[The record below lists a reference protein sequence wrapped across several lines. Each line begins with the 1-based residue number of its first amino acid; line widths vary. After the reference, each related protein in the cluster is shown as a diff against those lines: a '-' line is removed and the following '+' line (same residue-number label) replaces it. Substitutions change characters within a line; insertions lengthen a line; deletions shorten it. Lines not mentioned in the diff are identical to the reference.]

1 MDGSSKRKAWEVG
14 ASKTGE
20 SVPKRGSLE
29 EGRGAAERAVT
40 RPARVR
46 VSLSRGGCRGRAAG
60 GWNVTPEQNRAS
72 GGPAARAAGRMEA
85 GTAVSVRA
93 GRPSTPSLRK
103 MMLS

>member
-1 MDGSSKRKAWEVG
+1 MDRSSKRKAWEVG

-40 RPARVR
+40 RLALVR

-60 GWNVTPEQNRAS
+60 GWNMTPEQNQ
-72 GGPAARAAGRMEA
+72 
-85 GTAVSVRA
+85 V
-93 GRPSTPSLRK
+93 GRPHAPPGGWKLGPPSP
-103 MMLS
+103 